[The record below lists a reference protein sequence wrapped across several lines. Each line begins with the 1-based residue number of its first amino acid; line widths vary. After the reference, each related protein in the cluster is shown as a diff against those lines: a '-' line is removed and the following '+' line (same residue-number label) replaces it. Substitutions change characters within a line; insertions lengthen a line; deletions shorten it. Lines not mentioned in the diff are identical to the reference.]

1 MKHTLLIGMVAL
13 VLSSCGTA
21 KRFIQ
26 TPDDLYYSPVD
37 PAIEERQARRDERE
51 RYQEFPDRDDRL
63 LRMQVRNGG
72 RWNQLNDFDYWY
84 DPRFDFGPM
93 AWNSWRMNQPLFMGN
108 TWGWNNPWACN
119 NPFMWNNRI
128 GWNNPFMWNRPFVGM
143 GFRPGWNNWG
153 WNSPIQSIAIYKPV
167 IARTS
172 SGSNLSAFRNRSY
185 NNNEYYQYRGKQEQ
199 GFGGL
204 LRRAF
209 SNSESSSGNSN
220 SSWDRPAR
228 TFSSGTNTSSNAG
241 GRSGGFRSTGSSTS
255 TGRGGRN

>member
-93 AWNSWRMNQPLFMGN
+93 AWNSWRM
-108 TWGWNNPWACN
+108 
-119 NPFMWNNRI
+119 
-128 GWNNPFMWNRPFVGM
+128 FVGM

-209 SNSESSSGNSN
+209 SNSETSSGNSN